1 MESVEQG
8 DVEASYLLGFLDDYE
23 GLDYET
29 VMGYDDYECRGRLK
43 KEVSQNSLD
52 LGLGA
57 LHSNI
62 KESSQLLGNELLQI
76 VSHTTNFCKK
86 ERSLDSSPRKRTPCT
101 IGCKSLDDLE
111 LISRRGSLRSQFAVT
126 CEDFTGGKSSKTN
139 VDDGVNTHETLIKV
153 KETLDKKKQ
162 RKWLPLKT
170 NRAYLLRPVCSETRR
185 GKLCTKGLNHSC
197 TTETMQTIL
206 DSTSFNTGE
215 ANFISIDDK
224 VSDKNKD
231 ISLIRGKFSS
241 ATNLPTYIKSGVQL
255 GNFPGDSK
263 NAFKRKTIR
272 RNAVP
277 TVEYE
282 PDIYYDSDD
291 SSKVSDLPEDDLER
305 GSAIVAAFV
314 VTLITIWFF
323 GTMISMIFI
332 TMSVSGDYQG
342 RIITYN
348 LCKNFPDWSG
358 IIVNDSSWCDPKIF
372 NYHFQLS
379 VQCPCFSPDHN
390 PYLNTSLDLHYTLPP
405 PMLGG

>member
-1 MESVEQG
+1 ME
-8 DVEASYLLGFLDDYE
+8 DVDNG
-23 GLDYET
+23 
-29 VMGYDDYECRGRLK
+29 
-43 KEVSQNSLD
+43 
-52 LGLGA
+52 
-57 LHSNI
+57 I
-62 KESSQLLGNELLQI
+62 
-76 VSHTTNFCKK
+76 
-86 ERSLDSSPRKRTPCT
+86 
-101 IGCKSLDDLE
+101 
-111 LISRRGSLRSQFAVT
+111 
-126 CEDFTGGKSSKTN
+126 
-139 VDDGVNTHETLIKV
+139 NTHETLIKV
-153 KETLDKKKQ
+153 KEKLDKKKQ

-348 LCKNFPDWSG
+348 LCKNFPDWSL
-358 IIVNDSSWCDPKIF
+358 IIVNDSPGSSTVTSSSVCSALASLQTTILISTPHWMSILLCQLQCWVASLRVHYKRKITKVLIICL
-372 NYHFQLS
+372 FQK
-379 VQCPCFSPDHN
+379 CKNNKF
-390 PYLNTSLDLHYTLPP
+390 
-405 PMLGG
+405 